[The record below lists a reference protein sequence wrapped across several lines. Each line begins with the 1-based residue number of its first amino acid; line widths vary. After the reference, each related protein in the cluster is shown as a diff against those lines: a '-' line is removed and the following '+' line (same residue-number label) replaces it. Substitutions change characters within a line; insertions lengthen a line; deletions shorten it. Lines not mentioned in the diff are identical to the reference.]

1 MAQIFTI
8 GNGQPPLVD
17 KFSEDQVSQE
27 QNLVETP
34 GDNSKMVVNEYTRP
48 LFKIYGFGVSHMYID
63 LASVI
68 LMSILVIMTLNSR
81 FKK

>member
-1 MAQIFTI
+1 MAPIFTI

-63 LASVI
+63 LASVM
-68 LMSILVIMTLNSR
+68 LMCTLVLISLVSG